1 MSWRLLFATL
11 LLALG
16 ASAWGGIQ
24 LGDWL
29 VAHAPPAAP
38 ALPVMPFGWLLVS
51 HDVFPNASGWSGTD
65 NETLFHCG
73 ESGEMLGSAHPS
85 SLAVAGAYLQKSFD
99 LGAQPRYLV
108 ALRFRLASAE
118 EHAHF
123 ETRLYKQLPGTC
135 VLI

>member
-38 ALPVMPFGWLLVS
+38 APGQDAAASQQPVLDANGRPYV
-51 HDVFPNASGWSGTD
+51 
-65 NETLFHCG
+65 
-73 ESGEMLGSAHPS
+73 
-85 SLAVAGAYLQKSFD
+85 
-99 LGAQPRYLV
+99 AQPPQPRIDGTLGV
-108 ALRFRLASAE
+108 PDNPPTANGPSTPCRCSTPSAI
-118 EHAHF
+118 
-123 ETRLYKQLPGTC
+123 RP
-135 VLI
+135 